1 MKRLNEEKGF
11 AVAIM
16 IDTEEN
22 EIHMGNL
29 VVLCRTRLRICFII
43 MN

>member
-11 AVAIM
+11 AVAIL

-22 EIHMGNL
+22 EIQMGNL
-29 VVLCRTRLRICFII
+29 AVLHQPKLGGRRK
-43 MN
+43 